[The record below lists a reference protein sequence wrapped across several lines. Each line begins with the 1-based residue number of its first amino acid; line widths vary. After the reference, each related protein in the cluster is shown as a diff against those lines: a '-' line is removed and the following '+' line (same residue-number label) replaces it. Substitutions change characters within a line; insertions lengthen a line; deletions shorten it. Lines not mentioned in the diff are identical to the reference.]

1 MQNNDIENIIVKKAN
16 ELAKNDFASGYDQD
30 SPIDFQGAVCYL
42 ISEQLTEFENLDSAE
57 LYDFLTN
64 KIKK

>member
-30 SPIDFQGAVCYL
+30 SPLDFQGAICYL
-42 ISEQLTEFENLDSAE
+42 ISQQLTDCENLDSAE
-57 LYDFLTN
+57 LYDFLIT

>member
-1 MQNNDIENIIVKKAN
+1 MQNNDIQNIIVKKAN

-30 SPIDFQGAVCYL
+30 SPLDFKDSICYL
-42 ISEQLTEFENLDSAE
+42 ISEPLIDFENLDSSE
-57 LYDFLTN
+57 LYDFLIS

>member
-1 MQNNDIENIIVKKAN
+1 MQNNDIQNIIVKKAN

-30 SPIDFQGAVCYL
+30 SPLDFKDSICYL
-42 ISEQLTEFENLDSAE
+42 ISEPLIDFENLDSSE
-57 LYDFLTN
+57 LYDFLIN